1 MFSGGSSS
9 PSLVLPVNA
18 ARVFTVCD
26 VTSELLR
33 VDAQPGRSVA
43 AQLSEGEAM
52 RGQHH
57 AGTKTAGRNAGAVA
71 SVIVVTLLIVVVVV
85 IILAVG

>member
-1 MFSGGSSS
+1 
-9 PSLVLPVNA
+9 
-18 ARVFTVCD
+18 
-26 VTSELLR
+26 
-33 VDAQPGRSVA
+33 
-43 AQLSEGEAM
+43 M

>member
-1 MFSGGSSS
+1 
-9 PSLVLPVNA
+9 
-18 ARVFTVCD
+18 VFTVCD

-33 VDAQPGRSVA
+33 VDARPGRSVA

-57 AGTKTAGRNAGAVA
+57 AGTKTSGRNTSAIVG
-71 SVIVVTLLIVVVVV
+71 VIVVTLLIVLV
-85 IILAVG
+85 IVLILALG

>member
-1 MFSGGSSS
+1 
-9 PSLVLPVNA
+9 
-18 ARVFTVCD
+18 
-26 VTSELLR
+26 
-33 VDAQPGRSVA
+33 
-43 AQLSEGEAM
+43 M

-57 AGTKTAGRNAGAVA
+57 AGTKTRNAGAVA

>member
-1 MFSGGSSS
+1 MDQ
-9 PSLVLPVNA
+9 PHRAILPVNA

-26 VTSELLR
+26 VKSELLR
-33 VDAQPGRSVA
+33 VDARSGRSVA

-57 AGTKTAGRNAGAVA
+57 AGTKTSGRSTSAVVG
-71 SVIVVTLLIVVVVV
+71 VIVVTLLILLVIV